1 MDKFTDIIE
10 HIKKVY
16 VTYNRPLI
24 VGFSGGK
31 DSTLT
36 LQLVW
41 EAIEGLPKEQ
51 VAHDIHVITTDT
63 LVETPAVRLYILE
76 NIENINKAAR
86 KVNLPIHA
94 QLLTPLFEDSFWVN
108 LIGKGY
114 PAPSRMFRWCTER
127 LKIAPVD
134 RFIKEHVDQ
143 WGEATVVLGARSSE
157 SASRSQV
164 LSKKVRDKLGLSK
177 HPSLPAAYVFT
188 PIEQAEELKRT
199 LFNERRTELVSS
211 TSRAG
216 KD

>member
-16 VTYNRPLI
+16 ITYNRPII

-41 EAIEGLPKEQ
+41 EAIEGLPKDQ
-51 VAHDIHVITTDT
+51 VNHNIYVITTDT
-63 LVETPAVRLYILE
+63 LVETPAVRQYILE
-76 NIENINKAAR
+76 NIENINRAAR
-86 KVNLPIHA
+86 TSNLPINA

-143 WGEATVVLGARSSE
+143 WERPLLFWVQEAPKARHEARCS
-157 SASRSQV
+157 V
-164 LSKKVRDKLGLSK
+164 
-177 HPSLPAAYVFT
+177 
-188 PIEQAEELKRT
+188 KR
-199 LFNERRTELVSS
+199 
-211 TSRAG
+211 
-216 KD
+216 